1 MKPLGLPRW
10 LRLRQRREFLH
21 VQRRG
26 QKHHTRHFL
35 VFVAL
40 RSKPRKKADRQQPT
54 LKSGCV
60 VGAEPAEV
68 SDPALREVTPQTE
81 PPALQDTRLG
91 VTVTRKV
98 GRAHQRNRI
107 KRLAREVFRQ
117 ERAHLP
123 PGYDMVLVAKRN
135 ALSFTLEELR
145 SDFVSLARRLTRQ
158 HAERGSS

>member
-1 MKPLGLPRW
+1 MKPQGLPRW
-10 LRLRQRREFLH
+10 LRLRQRREFLR

-35 VFVAL
+35 VFVA
-40 RSKPRKKADRQQPT
+40 PRR
-54 LKSGCV
+54 KSRHETTRARPAV
-60 VGAEPAEV
+60 ELTGAVRPEVEV
-68 SDPALREVTPQTE
+68 SDAALREVTPQSE
-81 PPALQDTRLG
+81 PPALRPTRLG

-107 KRLAREVFRQ
+107 KRLVREVFRQ

-145 SDFVSLARRLTRQ
+145 SDFIALARRLTRQ

>member
-1 MKPLGLPRW
+1 MLAG
-10 LRLRQRREFLH
+10 
-21 VQRRG
+21 
-26 QKHHTRHFL
+26 
-35 VFVAL
+35 
-40 RSKPRKKADRQQPT
+40 
-54 LKSGCV
+54 V
-60 VGAEPAEV
+60 VRAEPVQV
-68 SDPALREVTPQTE
+68 SEPSAREVTPQTE
-81 PPALQDTRLG
+81 PPALRPTRLG

-98 GRAHQRNRI
+98 GRAHERNRI

-145 SDFVSLARRLTRQ
+145 SDFVTLARRLTRQ

>member
-1 MKPLGLPRW
+1 M
-10 LRLRQRREFLH
+10 RLRQRREFLR

-35 VFVAL
+35 VFVA
-40 RSKPRKKADRQQPT
+40 PRPKKDRWRGTGDPAGVVRPGP
-54 LKSGCV
+54 KEGSG
-60 VGAEPAEV
+60 EV
-68 SDPALREVTPQTE
+68 SDQAAREVTSPSE
-81 PPALQDTRLG
+81 PPPLRPTRLG

-117 ERAHLP
+117 ERSHLP
-123 PGYDMVLVAKRN
+123 AGYDMVLVAKRN

-145 SDFVSLARRLTRQ
+145 TDFVALARRLTRLD
-158 HAERGSS
+158 AKRGSP